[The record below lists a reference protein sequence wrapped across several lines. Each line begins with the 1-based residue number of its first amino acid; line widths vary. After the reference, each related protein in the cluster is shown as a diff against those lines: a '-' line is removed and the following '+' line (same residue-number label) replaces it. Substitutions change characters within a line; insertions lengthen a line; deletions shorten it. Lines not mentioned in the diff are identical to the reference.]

1 MSDSLHQRISA
12 DVKTAMKARDKD
24 RVAALRL
31 VMAEFKRVEV
41 DERIDLDETR
51 ILAILDKMLKQR
63 KDSLQQYRD
72 AGRDDLADKEAYEI
86 AVIEEYL
93 PAPLSDNEIT
103 RMVSEAISEA
113 GASGMQDMGKVMA
126 LLRPLIQGRADMGA
140 VSAMVK
146 SQLVG

>member
-1 MSDSLHQRISA
+1 MNASILSTGN
-12 DVKTAMKARDKD
+12 TASNTQ
-24 RVAALRL
+24 
-31 VMAEFKRVEV
+31 F
-41 DERIDLDETR
+41 
-51 ILAILDKMLKQR
+51 KQR

-126 LLRPLIQGRADMGA
+126 LLKPFIQGRADMGA

-146 SQLVG
+146 SQLAG

>member
-126 LLRPLIQGRADMGA
+126 LLKPFIQGRADMGA

-146 SQLVG
+146 SQLAG